1 MIIGIGVDIQTVSG
15 VEESLAVYGDNWLTV
30 FLTER
35 EIEHLKVN
43 SKTVESV
50 AGRMAAK
57 EAAMKALETLSSDQ
71 VDWLD
76 FEVINAKSGK
86 PELFVNGASKEKL
99 NRLGATHIWLSIS
112 HSEEYAIAQ
121 VILEAR

>member
-1 MIIGIGVDIQTVSG
+1 MIVGIGVDIQAISG
-15 VEESLAVYGDNWLTV
+15 IEESLAESGDNWLTV

-35 EIEHLKVN
+35 EIEHLRAN

-57 EAAMKALETLSSDQ
+57 EAAMKALELHSSDE

-76 FEVINAKSGK
+76 FEVINAESGR

-99 NRLGATHIWLSIS
+99 DRLGATHLWLSIS
-112 HSEEYAIAQ
+112 HSKEYAVAQ